1 MLRRTPS
8 DDHQH
13 ELPRDPS
20 RLEVAVRWI
29 IRAAAAQCSAQLR
42 ALRRSARRQVGASVA
57 LGIVAAASTAT
68 LLANLASASDA
79 LGRTVRVAVAVAP
92 LAPGDTVAAA
102 VVVLRSLPASAVP
115 ATALTVVPID
125 AALRQHVSPGEVLTA
140 ADLATEG
147 ADLPD
152 GWRTVAIAG
161 RGAFPPLEPGA
172 RVDVIAGS
180 AVLAAGAVVVS
191 ATDGGIVVAVPAE
204 SAPAVATAA
213 AAGEATLAGGG

>member
-8 DDHQH
+8 DDD
-13 ELPRDPS
+13 PREPS
-20 RLEVAVRWI
+20 QLEVLVRRI
-29 IRAAAAQCSAQLR
+29 IRSSAAQCGAQVR
-42 ALRRSARRQVGASVA
+42 ALRRSTRRQMGASTA
-57 LGIVAAASTAT
+57 LGAVAAACTAA
-68 LLANLASASDA
+68 LLANLVSAAEA
-79 LGRTVRVAVAVAP
+79 LGRTVDVAVAVAP

-102 VVVLRSLPASAVP
+102 TVVLRSLPAAAVP
-115 ATALTVVPID
+115 ETALAVVPVD

-147 ADLPD
+147 ANLPD
-152 GWRTVAIAG
+152 GWRTVAITG

-180 AVLAAGAVVVS
+180 AVLAAGAVVIDV
-191 ATDGGIVVAVPAE
+191 ADGGIVVAVPAE

-213 AAGEATLAGGG
+213 AAGEATVAGGG

>member
-1 MLRRTPS
+1 M
-8 DDHQH
+8 
-13 ELPRDPS
+13 
-20 RLEVAVRWI
+20 
-29 IRAAAAQCSAQLR
+29 
-42 ALRRSARRQVGASVA
+42 GASTA
-57 LGIVAAASTAT
+57 LGAVAAACTAA
-68 LLANLASASDA
+68 LLANLVSAAEA
-79 LGRTVRVAVAVAP
+79 LGRTVDVAVAVAP
-92 LAPGDTVAAA
+92 LAPGDTVAVAT
-102 VVVLRSLPASAVP
+102 VVLRSLPAAAAP
-115 ATALTVVPID
+115 ATALTVVPVG

-161 RGAFPPLEPGA
+161 RGAFPPLDPGA

-180 AVLAAGAVVVS
+180 AVLAAGAVVIDV
-191 ATDGGIVVAVPAE
+191 ADGGIVVAVPAE